1 MANRLGKKQMFL
13 IDARGGMESEEFC
26 GGVGILE
33 QEQSFWMSSFR
44 RGGIHTG
51 TYRYLERSSLTVDKR
66 IKELSCPATCN
77 FRHSYAIPS
86 DCEEALLNEK
96 PRRSN

>member
-1 MANRLGKKQMFL
+1 MFL

-44 RGGIHTG
+44 RGGNFIIG
-51 TYRYLERSSLTVDKR
+51 K
-66 IKELSCPATCN
+66 KAELIIGC
-77 FRHSYAIPS
+77 
-86 DCEEALLNEK
+86 
-96 PRRSN
+96 

>member
-1 MANRLGKKQMFL
+1 
-13 IDARGGMESEEFC
+13 MEKEFC

-44 RGGIHTG
+44 RGGNFII
-51 TYRYLERSSLTVDKR
+51 ERKPSSSLAVDKR
-66 IKELSCPATCN
+66 TKELS
-77 FRHSYAIPS
+77 
-86 DCEEALLNEK
+86 CEEALLNEK